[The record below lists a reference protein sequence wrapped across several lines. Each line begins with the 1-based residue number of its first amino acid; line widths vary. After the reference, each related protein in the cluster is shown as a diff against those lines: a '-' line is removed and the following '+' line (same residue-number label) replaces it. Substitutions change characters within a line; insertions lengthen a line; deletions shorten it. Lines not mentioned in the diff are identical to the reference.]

1 MPTEIYVALI
11 SASAIIT
18 AAGLPAYLVER
29 ARREN
34 ADDHAYVRKIL
45 TRVERKID
53 NHLEDHDSGLTRRVA
68 KKHQRNSENGNVD
81 SRSAER

>member
-11 SASAIIT
+11 SAVAIIT
-18 AAGLPAYLVER
+18 AAGLPAWLVER

-34 ADDHAYVRKIL
+34 AEDHQYVRKIL

-53 NHLEDHDSGLTRRVA
+53 NHLEDHADGLTRSIA
-68 KKHQRNSENGNVD
+68 KKHK
-81 SRSAER
+81 RSATFRGMDSGTNQR

>member
-11 SASAIIT
+11 SAVAIIT
-18 AAGLPAYLVER
+18 AAGLPAWLVER

-34 ADDHAYVRKIL
+34 AEDHAYVRKIL

-53 NHLEDHDSGLTRRVA
+53 NHLEDHDNGVTRRN
-68 KKHQRNSENGNVD
+68 KNQTK
-81 SRSAER
+81 

>member
-11 SASAIIT
+11 SALAIII
-18 AAGLPAYLVER
+18 AAALPAMLIER

-34 ADDHAYVRKIL
+34 AEDHQYVRKIL

-53 NHLEDHDSGLTRRVA
+53 NHLEDHADGLTRSIA
-68 KKHQRNSENGNVD
+68 KKHKRSQTFGGMD
-81 SRSAER
+81 SGPNER